1 MHIAVCFWTLYV
13 GKNGGVEFWQIFVD
27 EANSE
32 EYFGESDDR
41 SSVVSLYLQALLRK
55 FLANCASFIKF
66 SLSNNIIFP
75 CTLVPIPLEWYIWQ
89 TLNLAIWQQTQIIK
103 HLVWRILVRHCHK
116 ILPHYPLK
124 NSIGGDFRLVI

>member
-66 SLSNNIIFP
+66 SLSNNYYFP
-75 CTLVPIPLEWYIWQ
+75 MHISANTIRVVHLADIEFG
-89 TLNLAIWQQTQIIK
+89 NLATNIDYQTFSLEDFGQA
-103 HLVWRILVRHCHK
+103 
-116 ILPHYPLK
+116 LP
-124 NSIGGDFRLVI
+124 